1 MNHIQGDQAKNIL
14 KYEHRPNP
22 AQPTNIFAFIIYA
35 SCKPIM
41 LGVSL
46 TDG

>member
-1 MNHIQGDQAKNIL
+1 MNHIQGAPAKNIL
-14 KYEHRPNP
+14 KYERRPNP
-22 AQPTNIFAFIIYA
+22 AQPTNILASVIYA

-46 TDG
+46 T